1 MNKQLKSPR
10 LIILVMI
17 LSLMSVLVAG
27 CGDDKYVQSVK
38 NGTMYMA
45 PNAPVGKAF
54 DQFFKNGK
62 WKSFVSD
69 KNDRIV
75 EFTGECNW
83 NNRPAKLTAQF
94 KLYKDNSFE
103 LAYLNINGNPTTV
116 LDGLDITQKILHQ
129 YRAK

>member
-69 KNDRIV
+69 KNDRMV
-75 EFTGECNW
+75 EFTGKCNW
-83 NNRPAKLTAQF
+83 NNKPAKLTAQF

-103 LAYLNINGNPTTV
+103 LAYLDINGNPTTV
-116 LDGLDITQKILHQ
+116 LDGLDIMQKILHQ
-129 YRAK
+129 YKAK

>member
-27 CGDDKYVQSVK
+27 CDEKYVQSVK

-103 LAYLNINGNPTTV
+103 LAYLDINGNPTTV
-116 LDGLDITQKILHQ
+116 LDGLDIMQKILHQ

>member
-17 LSLMSVLVAG
+17 LSLISILVAG

-54 DQFFKNGK
+54 DQFFKM
-62 WKSFVSD
+62 V
-69 KNDRIV
+69 
-75 EFTGECNW
+75 
-83 NNRPAKLTAQF
+83 
-94 KLYKDNSFE
+94 
-103 LAYLNINGNPTTV
+103 NGNLSFPIKMIV
-116 LDGLDITQKILHQ
+116 L
-129 YRAK
+129 

>member
-27 CGDDKYVQSVK
+27 CSDDKYVQSVK

-83 NNRPAKLTAQF
+83 NNKPAKLTAQF

-103 LAYLNINGNPTTV
+103 LAYLDINGNPTTV
-116 LDGLDITQKILHQ
+116 LDGLDIMQKILHQ

>member
-17 LSLMSVLVAG
+17 LSLMSALVAG

-94 KLYKDNSFE
+94 KL
-103 LAYLNINGNPTTV
+103 
-116 LDGLDITQKILHQ
+116 
-129 YRAK
+129 

>member
-54 DQFFKNGK
+54 KM
-62 WKSFVSD
+62 
-69 KNDRIV
+69 
-75 EFTGECNW
+75 
-83 NNRPAKLTAQF
+83 A
-94 KLYKDNSFE
+94 
-103 LAYLNINGNPTTV
+103 NGNLSFPIKMIV
-116 LDGLDITQKILHQ
+116 L
-129 YRAK
+129 